1 MGRPAVQKLLVSALS
16 ELSYTRRHVR
26 FLLGTDAFIPQERRV
41 ALTPDHLCFLR
52 EDLETLGLG
61 ATLAVVKGAGA
72 RTEPPFSD
80 GEFEAVGADLVDVEE
95 AVDLEAFDVVH
106 ALKEPTD
113 YEAEL
118 RGPFLRL
125 GALHLASKPGG
136 VCKMAHQRNFA
147 AILDGATVGSCS
159 YLLANSDRTPIVAAM
174 SRFAGAVAGKKVV
187 EGLERNGVDAGT
199 VVIIGG
205 GIAGR
210 SAIRQVGPK
219 TKKLIVVEPWAPM
232 RARLAD
238 FLPGAGFDE
247 FEIVEAL
254 TDEVLDGAVGLVF
267 AHRSGAKAAEKVCH
281 LDQIRRMKK
290 GAAIAD
296 IAIDQGGS
304 IAHDGYDEHD
314 DAAAARE
321 KYIGLLGQDYAYYA
335 EVNMPREEPRP
346 ASETHADAAL
356 PYITALL
363 ALCAAHGGPVEA
375 AAAILDRPVRTFNPG
390 DAVVSDFL
398 DAILQ
403 DLRNGTQIAVIDGE
417 VQVTDPEVEKDE
429 HLVGWL
435 RDCAAGR

>member
-1 MGRPAVQKLLVSALS
+1 AA
-16 ELSYTRRHVR
+16 
-26 FLLGTDAFIPQERRV
+26 
-41 ALTPDHLCFLR
+41 
-52 EDLETLGLG
+52 
-61 ATLAVVKGAGA
+61 AGA
-72 RTEPPFSD
+72 EL
-80 GEFEAVGADLVDVEE
+80 ADVE
-95 AVDLEAFDVVH
+95 ALADLEAFDVVH

-118 RGPFLRL
+118 KGPFLRL
-125 GALHLASKPGG
+125 GALHLASKPRG
-136 VCKMAHQRNFA
+136 VCLMARRRNFA

-159 YLLANSDRTPIVAAM
+159 YLLAGSDRTPIVAAM

-199 VVIIGG
+199 VVIVGG

-219 TKKLIVVEPWAPM
+219 TRTLVVVEPWAPM
-232 RARLAD
+232 RERLAS
-238 FLPGAGFDE
+238 FLPEAGFDD
-247 FEIVEAL
+247 FQIVEAL

-267 AHRSGAKAAEKVCH
+267 AHRSGAKAAEKVCN
-281 LDQIRRMKK
+281 LDQVRRMKK
-290 GAAIAD
+290 GAGIAD

-304 IAHDGYDEHD
+304 IAHDGYDETD

-321 KYIGLLGQDYAYYA
+321 KYIQLLGEDYAYYA

-356 PYITALL
+356 PYVTALL
-363 ALCAAHGGPVEA
+363 ALSAAHGGPEAA
-375 AAAILDRPVRTFNPG
+375 AAAILERPVRTFNPG

-398 DAILQ
+398 DAVLQ
-403 DLRNGTQIAVIDGE
+403 DLRNGTQIVVIDGE
-417 VQVTDPEVEKDE
+417 VQVTDPEVEKNE

-435 RDCAAGR
+435 RDCAA